1 MTNHRIR
8 VLHFAGIINRHD
20 FIDSVLAR
28 LDRSRFQVSALTSVP
43 ARRDGAYAEN
53 EKYPIKVLNFEFN
66 RRSYPKML
74 KALIGE
80 IRRFQ
85 PHILQ
90 AHHYDENLIASVA
103 VRMTGVPSYVIG
115 HHYSDHIYYLTR
127 GIKRMALLALE
138 GFCNRSA
145 SRIVVPSA
153 EVAELLTER
162 QSVPREKVIIL
173 PYGLELHRY
182 RSSSPGAPGRLRS
195 KEGLEDVPV
204 VLSCCRLNREKGLE
218 YLLRAVKE
226 LKEGGTSLRLVML
239 GNGPEEQRLRQLS
252 ADLGLEPV
260 VRFAGWRD
268 DAVDW
273 IAAADVVVQPSLCE
287 SFCQV
292 LVEALAFRKPVVM
305 TPVGAAPEIIGNNER
320 GRLVP
325 PRDSQA
331 IAAAIHEL
339 LQQPELGAKL
349 GALGRSYIEE
359 NLSPDQTARQ
369 YEELYETMNDEATA
383 AGRRPS

>member
-1 MTNHRIR
+1 MTNHTIR

-80 IRRFQ
+80 IKRFQ

-103 VRMTGVPSYVIG
+103 LRLTGVPSYVIG

-145 SRIVVPSA
+145 SRIVVPST
-153 EVAELLTER
+153 EVADLLTER
-162 QSVPREKVIIL
+162 QSVPREKVIVL

-182 RSSSPGAPGRLRS
+182 RCSSPDAPGRLRS

-204 VLSCCRLNREKGLE
+204 VLSCCRLNQEKGLE

-252 ADLGLEPV
+252 TDLGLESV

-273 IAAADVVVQPSLCE
+273 IATADVVVQPSLCE

-369 YEELYETMNDEATA
+369 YEELYETVNDEATA
-383 AGRRPS
+383 AGRCPS